1 MLSKVR
7 MAYPKMVVEKHTSN
21 ERVSG
26 IPGRNVGDLGT
37 RITMRKNSKT
47 PQKSDSLDV
56 LSTDGALPDL

>member
-1 MLSKVR
+1 MR
-7 MAYPKMVVEKHTSN
+7 VEKHTSN